1 MNTKIS
7 LRIERD
13 VDGIVTVVLDVN
25 PEKPR
30 GGVVVL
36 DRWLI
41 DQIRMAM
48 EVVEAGQKPSGLI
61 LMSASSRVFVAGADL
76 AEIDALG
83 DEELHEY
90 LKAGSRAFGML
101 SRQKCPSVAVIHK
114 AALGGGLEV
123 AMHCQ
128 ALIGTL
134 PAEGEKPWRIGLPEC
149 GLGICPGWGGT
160 QMLPARMAPA
170 EAIQAT
176 AAGTTWE
183 CGKMPEGLMTQVL
196 PAGSDLLAAARAWI
210 RGPGTAACQA
220 AQQRE
225 WQPLAINHS
234 NARPMADALRAA
246 RASLPPSKAAS
257 AVAECVEAGIQNGFE
272 AGLAAE
278 RKHLVSLRHT
288 PEAREKLAA
297 FLKR

>member
-114 AALGGGLEV
+114 AALGAAWRWRCTARLSSERSLLRGRSPGGS
-123 AMHCQ
+123 ASRSADWGSAQ
-128 ALIGTL
+128 AGAA
-134 PAEGEKPWRIGLPEC
+134 PRC
-149 GLGICPGWGGT
+149 SRPGWHR
-160 QMLPARMAPA
+160 LRPSRPLRPAPLGS
-170 EAIQAT
+170 
-176 AAGTTWE
+176 AGR
-183 CGKMPEGLMTQVL
+183 CRKVL
-196 PAGSDLLAAARAWI
+196 
-210 RGPGTAACQA
+210 
-220 AQQRE
+220 
-225 WQPLAINHS
+225 
-234 NARPMADALRAA
+234 
-246 RASLPPSKAAS
+246 
-257 AVAECVEAGIQNGFE
+257 
-272 AGLAAE
+272 
-278 RKHLVSLRHT
+278 
-288 PEAREKLAA
+288 
-297 FLKR
+297 